1 VLNIIQSRE
10 YGNISRLFFTTYC
23 ANLRLN
29 IVKKILF
36 IVFLIVP
43 FATQAQSY
51 FEESPLIKEAYGL
64 IIDLQFDRARTVIQ
78 KIKKEEPQNL
88 LVLHLD
94 NYIDF
99 FTIFINE
106 EKDQF
111 KKLEKNKEKRLD
123 KIERDGDFKSPYY
136 LFVQAEIELQWAL
149 ARAKFN
155 GRFNREVIKAGT
167 ECLSAYKLLTENQK
181 RFPNFIANKKSL
193 SAIHVLAESIPG
205 FVRKVFSIDG
215 TIAQGTS
222 EIEEVIK
229 YSNENDF
236 LYKEEAI
243 AIYTYILF
251 YQNNR
256 KREAWDFLQQSDLD
270 PVKSPLVCFLM
281 ANMAQKIGEN
291 DQAIELLE
299 SRPQGS
305 DYFPFHY
312 LEFMLGKCKLYR
324 LDDDAVTHL
333 SNYLSKFKGAH
344 YIKEAHQKLGWYEL
358 VVHNNIPKYKK
369 YMKACQNTGNE
380 LIDGDKQ
387 AQKEAKR
394 NLNPHPTLLK
404 ARLLYDG
411 GYNQRA
417 YGVLIRNAHL
427 FNNAS
432 DNSLEYFY
440 RLGRVTQSLGNPKDA
455 IDYYNEVILKG
466 SNSEQYY
473 ACNAALQVALIFEE
487 QKDYRSARDYF
498 NKCLDMSPSDYKN
511 SLHQKAK
518 SGLNRVKG
526 K

>member
-1 VLNIIQSRE
+1 MTI
-10 YGNISRLFFTTYC
+10 
-23 ANLRLN
+23 
-29 IVKKILF
+29 
-36 IVFLIVP
+36 
-43 FATQAQSY
+43 QAQSY
-51 FEESPLIKEAYGL
+51 FEESPLIKEAYGH
-64 IIDLQFDRARTVIQ
+64 IIDLKFDQANQVID
-78 KIKKEEPQNL
+78 KIRKDEPNNL

-111 KKLEKNKEKRLD
+111 KKLERNKKKRIE
-123 KIERDGDFKSPYY
+123 KIEREGDKSSPYY

-155 GRFNREVIKAGT
+155 GRFNNEVIKAGS
-167 ECLSAYKLLTENQK
+167 ECYNAYKLLTENQK

-205 FVRKVFSIDG
+205 VVRKVFSIDG

-222 EIEEVIK
+222 EIEDVINFSK
-229 YSNENDF
+229 NNDF

-256 KREAWDFLQQSDLD
+256 KREAWDFLLQSELD
-270 PVKSPLVCFLM
+270 PVESPLVCFLM

-299 SRPQGS
+299 NRPQGPE
-305 DYFPFHY
+305 YIPFHY

-324 LDDDAVTHL
+324 LDDDAVDHL
-333 SNYLSKFKGAH
+333 SNYLNNFKGAH
-344 YIKEAHQKLGWYEL
+344 YIKEALQKLGWYEL

-369 YMKACQNTGNE
+369 YMKACQNEGKE

-417 YGVLIRNAHL
+417 YRVLISNAHL
-427 FNNAS
+427 FNDAS
-432 DNSLEYFY
+432 DHSLEFYY
-440 RLGRVTQSLGNPKDA
+440 RLGRITHSLGNPIDA
-455 IDYYNEVILKG
+455 IEYYNEVIQKG
-466 SNSEQYY
+466 TDSEQYY
-473 ACNAALQVALIFEE
+473 ACNSALQIGLILEE
-487 QKDYRSARDYF
+487 QKDYRSAKDYF
-498 NKCLDMSPSDYKN
+498 NRCLDMSPSDYKN

>member
-1 VLNIIQSRE
+1 MTL
-10 YGNISRLFFTTYC
+10 
-23 ANLRLN
+23 
-29 IVKKILF
+29 
-36 IVFLIVP
+36 
-43 FATQAQSY
+43 QAQSY
-51 FEESPLIKEAYGL
+51 FEESPLIKEAYGH
-64 IIDLQFDRARTVIQ
+64 IIDLKFDEANQVID
-78 KIKKEEPQNL
+78 KIRKDEPNNL

-111 KKLEKNKEKRLD
+111 KKLERNKKKRIE
-123 KIERDGDFKSPYY
+123 KIERDGDISSPYF

-155 GRFNREVIKAGT
+155 GRFNNEVIKAG
-167 ECLSAYKLLTENQK
+167 S
-181 RFPNFIANKKSL
+181 
-193 SAIHVLAESIPG
+193 
-205 FVRKVFSIDG
+205 VFSIDG

-222 EIEEVIK
+222 EIEDVIN
-229 YSNENDF
+229 YSKNNDF

-256 KREAWDFLQQSDLD
+256 KREAWDFLLQSELD
-270 PVKSPLVCFLM
+270 PVESPLVCFLM

-299 SRPQGS
+299 NRPQGPE
-305 DYFPFHY
+305 YIPFHY

-324 LDDDAVTHL
+324 LDDDAVDHL
-333 SNYLSKFKGAH
+333 SNYLNNFKGAH
-344 YIKEAHQKLGWYEL
+344 YIKEALQKLGWYEL

-369 YMKACQNTGNE
+369 YMQACQNEGKE

-417 YGVLIRNAHL
+417 YRVLISNAHL
-427 FNNAS
+427 FNDAS
-432 DNSLEYFY
+432 DHSLEFYY
-440 RLGRVTQSLGNPKDA
+440 RLGRVTHSLGNPIDA
-455 IDYYNEVILKG
+455 IEYYNEVIQKG
-466 SNSEQYY
+466 TNSEQYY
-473 ACNAALQVALIFEE
+473 ACNSALQIGLILEE
-487 QKDYRSARDYF
+487 QKDYRSAKDYF
-498 NKCLDMSPSDYKN
+498 NRCLDMSPSDYKN

-518 SGLNRVKG
+518 SGLNRIKG